1 MRKILF
7 VVTDKKMGGVSIV
20 LEDVL
25 NNLPQNKYKIDLLI
39 LNNEGNRLEGYI
51 DKNIKIIYGT
61 KFFKAIDTPLKYFKK
76 HLNIPLLFNKLS
88 LIFSLKTGFIKNKLR
103 KERAKLKLDKYD
115 VEVAFKDGF
124 PAIFT
129 AIGDTPKKVHW
140 LHSSYGQNDPTRR
153 YRKVFKSIYNN
164 FDTIISVSS
173 KTTDDFNSHYHQ
185 EDKCLIVKNI
195 IDDVRIKKAKE
206 PIKKLSNKKVNFIS
220 VGRLATVK
228 GYDILLKIIAKLK
241 RDGLFDDCFLTLV
254 GDGPLREDL
263 IKMAKEYEIQDCI
276 GFVGNQSNPY
286 QYLAGADMYI
296 SSSREE
302 SFGLSMVEALI
313 LGVPV
318 LATETSA
325 TSIIIQDR
333 YNGIIVPNNEE
344 DLYKGLKEILSN
356 PKLLKKLKENAQK
369 YDYSK
374 TNAETI
380 KTIDDILSN

>member
-1 MRKILF
+1 MKKILF
-7 VVTDKKMGGVSIV
+7 VVTDRKMGGVSIV

-51 DKNIKIIYGT
+51 DKNINVIYGT

-76 HLNIPLLFNKLS
+76 HLNIPLLLSKLS
-88 LIFSLKTGFIKNKLR
+88 LIFSLKTGFIKNKLK
-103 KERAKLKLDKYD
+103 KERAKLKLGKYD
-115 VEVAFKDGF
+115 VEIAFKDGF

-153 YRKVFKSIYNN
+153 YRKVFKSIYDN
-164 FDTIISVSS
+164 FDTIISVSP

-206 PIKKLSNKKVNFIS
+206 PIKKLSNKKINFIS

-241 RDGLFDDCFLTLV
+241 QEGLFDDCFLTLV

-263 IKMAKEYEIQDCI
+263 IKMAKEHEIQDCI
-276 GFVGNQSNPY
+276 GFAGNQSNPY
-286 QYLAGADMYI
+286 PYLAGADMYI

-325 TSIIIQDR
+325 TSDIIQDR
-333 YNGIIVPNNEE
+333 YNGVIVPNNEE
-344 DLYKGLKEILSN
+344 ALYHGLKEIISK
-356 PKLLKKLKENAQK
+356 PKLLEELKENAQK

-380 KTIDDILSN
+380 KTIDNILSN

>member
-263 IKMAKEYEIQDCI
+263 IKMAKEYENQDCI

>member
-7 VVTDKKMGGVSIV
+7 VVTDRKMGGVSIV

-263 IKMAKEYEIQDCI
+263 IKMAKEYENQDCI